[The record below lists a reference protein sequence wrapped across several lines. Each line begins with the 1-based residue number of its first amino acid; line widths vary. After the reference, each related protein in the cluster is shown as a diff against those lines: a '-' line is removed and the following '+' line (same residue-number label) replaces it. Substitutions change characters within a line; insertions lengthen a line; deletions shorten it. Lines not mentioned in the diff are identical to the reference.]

1 METQV
6 MTTRQVFEHH
16 IHALGK
22 GDVEAILSDYTDDSI
37 LIVPDAVL
45 KGRDAIR
52 AAFNGF
58 VAGLFKPGTYEFTM
72 DTVHVEDE
80 TAYAIWHAKCASANI
95 VLGTDTF
102 LVKNGKI
109 AVQTF
114 AAKIDPHT

>member
-1 METQV
+1 MDTKV

-16 IHALGK
+16 VQALGK
-22 GDVEAILSDYTDDSI
+22 GDVEGIVSDDTEDSV
-37 LIVPDAVL
+37 LITPSAVL

-52 AAFNGF
+52 GAFDGF

-72 DTVHVEDE
+72 VTVHVEAE
-80 TAYAIWHAKCASANI
+80 TAYAIWHAKCASPNV

-102 LVKNGKI
+102 LVRNGKI

-114 AAKIDPHT
+114 AAKIDPHI